1 MRNKAKRFFIALVL
15 IIAAI
20 LILVFY
26 SKSTNA
32 KVANNFREDYLKISG
47 TLKYRVGVGTL

>member
-1 MRNKAKRFFIALVL
+1 MRNKAKIFFKALVL

-32 KVANNFREDYLKISG
+32 KVANNFG
-47 TLKYRVGVGTL
+47 ALKYWVGVGTL